1 MVAPRFKRTKNILSD
16 GPPMSSKIGSFE
28 VKSLSKLIREAADHA
43 FWLTEVERIAALI
56 GCDNRED
63 VEVAWQAVSEIVDS
77 IAIIAFEHRHNSDEL
92 IPILKEWYA
101 DQQIRLRVRTD
112 LKHSNLDSKVAELPT
127 DRIVLT
133 VLWRILCKVETAYE
147 QYELGIQSKLMLGH
161 LDPPKLKPNEAQL
174 ASEVA
179 SHLHKAVNKVKNLQA
194 QINPP
199 SFEFDVYQSILEAA
213 YRHFEEMGNSGK
225 EAQEEAA

>member
-1 MVAPRFKRTKNILSD
+1 
-16 GPPMSSKIGSFE
+16 MSSKIGSFE

-43 FWLTEVERIAALI
+43 FWLSEVERIATLI
-56 GCDNRED
+56 GCENRED

-77 IAIIAFEHRHNSDEL
+77 IAILAFEYRHQSDEFV
-92 IPILKEWYA
+92 PVLKEWYA

-112 LKHSNLDSKVAELPT
+112 LKQSHLEAKASELPS

-147 QYELGIQSKLMLGH
+147 QYELSIQSKLMLSH
-161 LDPPKLKPNEAQL
+161 LEPPKLKSEDAQI

-179 SHLHKAVNKVKNLQA
+179 NHLHKAVNKVKSLQA
-194 QINPP
+194 QMCPP

-213 YRHFEEMGNSGK
+213 FRHFEEMGKSGK
-225 EAQEEAA
+225 EPQEEAA